1 MTSMETNR
9 YKHNPDL
16 TPEARELRKHMSR
29 EERRLWYDFLREYP
43 LRFLRKKV
51 IDDHVVDFYCAKA
64 HLVVMVTGLP
74 AASLDEEETN
84 LVSLRAALQRRK
96 LRLLP
101 VARQEIWRN
110 FSNVC
115 RCIDEEVT
123 ESLRQAPPDTSL

>member
-64 HLVVMVTGLP
+64 RLVVMVTGLP

-84 LVSLRAALQRRK
+84 LMSLRAALQRRK
-96 LRLLP
+96 LRLLL
-101 VARQEIWRN
+101 VARQEI
-110 FSNVC
+110 
-115 RCIDEEVT
+115 
-123 ESLRQAPPDTSL
+123 